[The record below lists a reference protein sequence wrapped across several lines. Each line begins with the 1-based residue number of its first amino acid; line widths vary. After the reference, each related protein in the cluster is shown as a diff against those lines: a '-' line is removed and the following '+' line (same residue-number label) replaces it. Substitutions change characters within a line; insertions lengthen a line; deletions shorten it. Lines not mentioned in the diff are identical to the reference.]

1 MTKVGKPKMRQT
13 VQLTGAEHAERLLPL
28 LKEYADK
35 LQHLHERSANILSRR
50 ATAGPP
56 EAETLYPE
64 ITRLVCQF
72 DTLVKPVLDICRT
85 ASGLLEHAELESSLW
100 TELKLRL
107 DETEEHARF
116 SDAVVERL
124 VKAIS
129 VDKSRL
135 QEMRTLVEKTGRY
148 KAPF

>member
-1 MTKVGKPKMRQT
+1 MSQT

-35 LQHLHERSANILSRR
+35 LQHLFERASEIEVQMWSGYLGAL
-50 ATAGPP
+50 AP
-56 EAETLYPE
+56 EA
-64 ITRLVCQF
+64 TRTICMIDAVVPHV
-72 DTLVKPVLDICRT
+72 TGVCRT

-107 DETEEHARF
+107 DETEEHVRF
-116 SDAVVERL
+116 SKVVVAGL
-124 VKAIS
+124 VSAIS
-129 VDKSRL
+129 QEKRTL